1 MELILKQDIPS
12 LGQAGDIVKV
22 KSGYGS
28 NYLIPQGLAVRATAM
43 NKSQLEHERRSIEAN
58 IVRERRAAVAM
69 STKLKGLSIT
79 ITRLVGDEDKIFG
92 SVTTKDIAE
101 ALDAEG
107 VSVDRRAV
115 KLDAPLRALGVYDV
129 PVKLHRDVETEVKV
143 WVVAD

>member
-43 NKSQLEHERRSIEAN
+43 NKSQLEHERRAIEAS
-58 IVRERRAAVAM
+58 IVRERRSAVAM
-69 STKLKGLSIT
+69 SAKLKGLSIT

>member
-69 STKLKGLSIT
+69 SAKLKGLSIT